1 MPLDTRASRYRRL
14 HDQLGVVL
22 KEPHPFTMSL
32 SIWPFRNDRHLK
44 VRITIA
50 LDKDIVDYFKA
61 EAEKPGALP
70 YQTQINQALRQAM
83 QSETE
88 GIKDSLLKDPEFIR
102 AVANEINK
110 H

>member
-1 MPLDTRASRYRRL
+1 MRKEYDLKTLKVKRRGML
-14 HDQLGVVL
+14 PDLP
-22 KEPHPFTMSL
+22 EPD
-32 SIWPFRNDRHLK
+32 DRHLK

-88 GIKDSLLKDPEFIR
+88 GIQDSLLKDPEFIR

>member
-1 MPLDTRASRYRRL
+1 MKIRGRPIACRDLYPTRRYDSNNLSTTCHPSGGRKLCARVY
-14 HDQLGVVL
+14 DL
-22 KEPHPFTMSL
+22 KT
-32 SIWPFRNDRHLK
+32 LK
-44 VRITIA
+44 VKRRGM
-50 LDKDIVDYFKA
+50 LRDLP
-61 EAEKPGALP
+61 EPGALP

-110 H
+110 R

>member
-1 MPLDTRASRYRRL
+1 
-14 HDQLGVVL
+14 
-22 KEPHPFTMSL
+22 
-32 SIWPFRNDRHLK
+32 
-44 VRITIA
+44 

-110 H
+110 R